1 MRKTAIIKGLLV
13 LLGLLPLALLLLRGF
28 TDQLGSDPVKA
39 LTHATGL
46 WALRLLLLTLTITP
60 LKRILR
66 RPGLLQYR
74 RTLGLLTFFY
84 ASLHLLVYIFID
96 LGLYWPQV
104 IEDVV
109 KRPFIT
115 VGFSALMLMSLLA
128 ATSNA
133 AMMRRLGPNWKRL
146 HRLIYLIA
154 GLALLHFLW
163 LVKKDLMD
171 PLLYTGYFTL
181 LMLYRAWYRWG
192 R

>member
-109 KRPFIT
+109 KRPYIT